1 MRSKKSFKRSEI
13 MKNYSMKS
21 HDCGQLK
28 SSNIGEEVSLFGWVH
43 SIRDHGGLI
52 FIDLKDRSGVVQ
64 IVADPGSEA
73 FTALEA
79 IKPQW
84 VVNIKGIVRRRP
96 EGTENPRMK
105 TGEIEVLA
113 KEVIVLSRSKT
124 PPFEIEDGIEVD
136 ERLRLKYR
144 YLDLRRPSMQ
154 NYIIFRHQV
163 SLETRNFLSEC
174 GFIEIE
180 TPYLTKST
188 PEGARD
194 FLVPSRLHPGR
205 FYALP
210 QSPQLFKQILMVAG
224 FEKYFQLA
232 RCFRDEDL
240 RADRQPE
247 HTQIDIEMS
256 FIEEDNILDLTE
268 DLIIRLFALNDIHLE
283 KPFRRISYEEA
294 MRRYGSDKPD
304 LRFEME
310 IIDLSEVFRN
320 TQIGV
325 FRTDEKGIVAGL
337 NPEKI
342 FSRKEIEELTEF
354 VKAEGAKGLAW
365 FIREGDEIRSPL
377 LKFASEEEKERLLK
391 MMKPNST
398 LFVMAG
404 EKYESL
410 ELLGRLRSRL
420 GSILGLIDESRFEV
434 LWVVDFPLLEWN
446 EEEKRYK
453 SKHHPFTRPK
463 LDTLG
468 YLESEPQKVLAHA
481 YDLVING
488 VEAGGGSLR
497 IYDRELQSRI
507 FKFLGISEDEANEK
521 FGFLLE
527 AFEYGV
533 PPHGG
538 IALGLD
544 RLVMLILGLSTI
556 RDVIA
561 FPKTQSGTCLL
572 TGAPD
577 YVSPAQLKELKIR
590 LD

>member
-1 MRSKKSFKRSEI
+1 
-13 MKNYSMKS
+13 MKNYTMKS
-21 HDCGQLK
+21 HDCGQL
-28 SSNIGEEVSLFGWVH
+28 SSLNVGEEVNLFGWVH
-43 SIRDHGGLI
+43 SVRDHGGLI
-52 FIDLKDRSGVVQ
+52 FLDLKDRSGIVQ
-64 IVADPGSEA
+64 IVAEPGSEA
-73 FTALEA
+73 FSVLETV
-79 IKPQW
+79 KPQW

-113 KEVIVLSRSKT
+113 KEVVVLSKSKT

-154 NYIIFRHQV
+154 SYIIFRHLV
-163 SLETRNFLSEC
+163 ALETRKFLSEC

-256 FIEEDNILDLTE
+256 FVEEENILDLTE
-268 DLIIRLFALNDIHLE
+268 DLIITLFALNGIQLQ

-304 LRFEME
+304 LRFGLE
-310 IIDLSEVFRN
+310 IIDLSEIFRN
-320 TQIGV
+320 THIGV
-325 FRTDEKGIVAGL
+325 FKTEEKGIVAGL

-342 FSRKEIEELTEF
+342 FSRKEIDELTEF

-365 FIREGDEIRSPL
+365 FIREGNEIRSPL
-377 LKFASEEEKERLLK
+377 LKFASEEEKEKLFQTI
-391 MMKPNST
+391 KPDST
-398 LFVMAG
+398 LFILAG
-404 EKYESL
+404 EKYETL
-410 ELLGRLRSRL
+410 EILGRLRSRL
-420 GSILGLIDESRFEV
+420 GSILGLIDENRFEV
-434 LWVVDFPLLEWN
+434 LWVVDFPLLEWS

-463 LDTLG
+463 EDTLNF
-468 YLESEPQKVLAHA
+468 LETEPEKVLAHA

-497 IYDRELQSRI
+497 IYDKELQTRI
-507 FKFLGISEDEANEK
+507 FRFLGISEDEAKEK

-544 RLVMLILGLSTI
+544 RLVMLILGLTTI

-577 YVSPAQLKELKIR
+577 YVSPSQLKELKIR
-590 LD
+590 ID